1 MYSKLFTGIIAGAV
15 GAIIGATVT
24 HVYEQKRYSQL
35 VEEEIEKTKTLYCQE
50 KDKEPKAVMLDLTKD
65 EVTVKSMP
73 QDKKDY
79 GNVLANAGYLSKPSY
94 ADYTQYSKPEQ
105 NTTPVTETDISNDVP
120 ILIAPEIYGQLED
133 YDMQELVY
141 YKDGVITDEDGDI
154 LELEKVKELVGS
166 DFASHFGDY
175 DDNSIYVMNDTNKT
189 YYQVIAEPFNY
200 GD

>member
-1 MYSKLFTGIIAGAV
+1 MGAV
-15 GAIIGATVT
+15 GAIIGAAVT

-35 VEEEIEKTKTLYCQE
+35 VEEEIEKTKVLYDSKNE
-50 KDKEPKAVMLDLTKD
+50 ESKAVMLDLTKD
-65 EVTVKSMP
+65 EVSIKPMP

-94 ADYTQYSKPEQ
+94 ADYTQYSKPEL
-105 NTTPVTETDISNDVP
+105 NTEPVAETDISNDVP
-120 ILIAPEIYGQLED
+120 ILIAPEVYGQLED

-141 YKDGVITDEDGDI
+141 YKDGIITDEDGDI

-189 YYQVIAEPFNY
+189 YYQVIAEPFDY